1 MKKLIYGLL
10 VVGAGLFVGAQ
21 AHALSV
27 STGLT
32 GNTQVGS
39 SATGSSAMDGA
50 TGTAQ
55 ASGTAAVQMNVG
67 LQAEIQSGTVV
78 SSSDDAVVQL
88 QGNTL
93 GLIQTSDDL
102 TAYNNLVVKARPAVS
117 SIKVATDGS
126 MNIGYSQPAKFL
138 GIFKTSL
145 AGNVNV
151 DASGNVNVSTPWYG
165 FLYTK
170 DTTPVQASVTT
181 AIQQSGAQLNAQATT
196 QAQLQNQAMLVNAIT
211 AAIQT
216 EAQASATAS
225 VSAQ

>member
-1 MKKLIYGLL
+1 
-10 VVGAGLFVGAQ
+10 
-21 AHALSV
+21 
-27 STGLT
+27 
-32 GNTQVGS
+32 
-39 SATGSSAMDGA
+39 
-50 TGTAQ
+50 
-55 ASGTAAVQMNVG
+55 MNVG